1 MLADI
6 ITNVLTRLNAGRA
19 TPLALKVGE
28 RHIGENDAHTRI
40 VWVPSEDTFSPA
52 VQVGGMPRAVATRV
66 AGVEAHVWAA
76 DMAETEDLVND
87 LVVAWHAATGGHY
100 DLRGGEWKTA
110 GELMNDGS
118 AYLLRL
124 TAHLP
129 VVRAAPAQ
137 VRPET
142 TTSTTDIA

>member
-6 ITNVLTRLNAGRA
+6 ITNVLSRLNAGRV
-19 TPLALKVGE
+19 TQLASKVGE
-28 RHIGENDAHTRI
+28 RFLWENDAHTRI
-40 VWVPSEDTFSPA
+40 VWVPADDSFGPA
-52 VQVGGMPRAVATRV
+52 VQVGGQPRAVATRV
-66 AGVEAHVWAA
+66 AGVEVHVWAPDLA
-76 DMAETEDLVND
+76 EAETLVND

-110 GELMNDGS
+110 GELMNDGIG
-118 AYLLRL
+118 YLLRL

-129 VVRAAPAQ
+129 VVRAAPAK

-142 TTSTTDIA
+142 TTSTTDLA